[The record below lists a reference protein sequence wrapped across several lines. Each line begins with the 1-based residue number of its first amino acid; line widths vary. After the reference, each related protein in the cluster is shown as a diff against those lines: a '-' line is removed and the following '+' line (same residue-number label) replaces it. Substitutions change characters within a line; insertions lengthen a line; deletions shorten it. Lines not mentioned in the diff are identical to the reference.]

1 MIDIY
6 DWFNSSKSSEY
17 YLYVYIGY
25 HYLEGYSGNNG
36 YLFGKDDITESI

>member
-1 MIDIY
+1 MID
-6 DWFNSSKSSEY
+6 KMVQSSEY
-17 YLYVYIGY
+17 YLYVYIEY